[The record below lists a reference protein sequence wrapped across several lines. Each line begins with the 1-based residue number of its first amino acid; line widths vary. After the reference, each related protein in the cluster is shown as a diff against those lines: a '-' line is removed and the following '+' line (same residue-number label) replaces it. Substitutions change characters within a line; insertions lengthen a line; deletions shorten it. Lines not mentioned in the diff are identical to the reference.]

1 MKVAVIGASGGMG
14 RAVVK
19 SLLAR
24 SDKVVALSRPPE
36 SLGPETEQLKLVA
49 ADARD
54 PVHLGKALVGCNAVI
69 MTRGVSGTLAKPN
82 TPLQICSQ
90 ATRTL
95 LPVMRGVGVK
105 RLIVVSSFGVGDT
118 RDLVPWRSKIF
129 FKLFLGKR
137 ISDKEAQEKEIKA
150 STADWTLLQPVR
162 FNDDRPTHQYFAS
175 AEGKV
180 RKPTIARED
189 VAQFAVA
196 QIDSTEYLRKTV
208 TLSG

>member
-1 MKVAVIGASGGMG
+1 MKVAVIGASGGVG
-14 RAVVK
+14 RATVK

-24 SDKVVALSRPPE
+24 SDRVVALSRHPE
-36 SLGPETEQLKLVA
+36 SVGPPTEQLQLVA

-54 PVHLGKALVGCNAVI
+54 PVLLAKSLVGCNAVVL
-69 MTRGVSGTLAKPN
+69 TLGVGGTLMKPN

-105 RLIVVSSFGVGDT
+105 RLVVISSFGIGDT
-118 RDLVPWRSKIF
+118 RDLVPF
-129 FKLFLGKR
+129 TTKLFFRFVLGTR
-137 ISDKEAQEKEIKA
+137 ISDKEAQEAEVKA
-150 STADWTLLQPVR
+150 STTEWTLVQPVR
-162 FNDDRPTHQYFAS
+162 LVDEPPTHKYLVS
-175 AEGKV
+175 TEGKV
-180 RKPTIARED
+180 RKGTISRED

-196 QIDSTEYLRKTV
+196 QLSSNEYLRKTV

>member
-1 MKVAVIGASGGMG
+1 MKVAVIGASGGVG
-14 RAVVK
+14 RATVK

-24 SDKVVALSRPPE
+24 SDRVVALSRHPE
-36 SLGPETEQLKLVA
+36 SLGPATEQLQLVA

-54 PVHLGKALVGCNAVI
+54 PVRLAKSLTGCDAVVLTLGVG
-69 MTRGVSGTLAKPN
+69 GTLMKPN

-105 RLIVVSSFGVGDT
+105 RLILISSFGIGDT
-118 RDLVPWRSKIF
+118 RDLLPF
-129 FKLFLGKR
+129 TTKLFFRYMLGAR
-137 ISDKEAQEKEIKA
+137 MSDKEAQEAEVKG
-150 STADWTLLQPVR
+150 STTDWTIVQPVR
-162 FNDDRPTHQYFAS
+162 LTDEPPTHKYLAS
-175 AEGKV
+175 TEGVV
-180 RKPTIARED
+180 RKGTISRED

-196 QIDSTEYLRKTV
+196 QLGSTEYLRKTV

>member
-1 MKVAVIGASGGMG
+1 MRVAVIGASGGVG

-24 SDKVVALSRPPE
+24 SDRVVAFSRHPE
-36 SLGPETEQLKLVA
+36 SLGPETEQIKLVA

-54 PVHLGKALVGCNAVI
+54 PVHLGKAIAGCDAIVLTLGVG
-69 MTRGVSGTLAKPN
+69 GTLMKPN
-82 TPLQICSQ
+82 TPMQICSQ

-105 RLIVVSSFGVGDT
+105 RLVVVSSFGVGDT
-118 RDLVPWRSKIF
+118 RDKLPLGMKIF
-129 FKLFLGKR
+129 FKLVLSKR
-137 ISDKEAQEKEIKA
+137 IADKESQEKEIKA
-150 STADWTLLQPVR
+150 ASVDWTILQPVR
-162 FNDDRPTHQYFAS
+162 LTDERPTHRYFVS
-175 AEGKV
+175 TEGEI

-196 QIDSTEYLRKTV
+196 QLGSTEYLRKTV

>member
-1 MKVAVIGASGGMG
+1 MKVAVIGASGGVG
-14 RAVVK
+14 RATVK

-24 SDKVVALSRPPE
+24 SDRVVALSRHPE
-36 SLGPETEQLKLVA
+36 SLGPATEQLKLVA

-54 PVHLGKALVGCNAVI
+54 PVLLAKSLAGCDAVVLALGVG
-69 MTRGVSGTLAKPN
+69 GTLMKPN

-105 RLIVVSSFGVGDT
+105 RLVLISSFGVGDT
-118 RDLVPWRSKIF
+118 RDLVPF
-129 FKLFLGKR
+129 TTKLFFRFGLGPR
-137 ISDKEAQEKEIKA
+137 MQDKEAQEAEVKA
-150 STADWTLLQPVR
+150 SSTEWTIVQPVR
-162 FNDDRPTHQYFAS
+162 LTDEPPTHKYQAS

-180 RKPTIARED
+180 RKGTIPRED

-196 QIDSTEYLRKTV
+196 QLGSTEYLRRTV

>member
-1 MKVAVIGASGGMG
+1 MKVAVIGASGGVG

-24 SDKVVALSRPPE
+24 SDKVVALSRHPE
-36 SLGPETEQLKLVA
+36 SIGPETEQLKLVA

-54 PVHLGKALVGCNAVI
+54 PVMLGKAIAGCDAVVLTLGVG
-69 MTRGVSGTLAKPN
+69 GTLAKPN
-82 TPLQICSQ
+82 TPYQICSQ

-95 LPVMRGVGVK
+95 LPVMRGLKVK

-118 RDLVPWRSKIF
+118 RDKVPLGTKLF
-129 FKLFLGKR
+129 FKLFIFKR
-137 ISDKEAQEKEIKA
+137 INDKEAQEAEVK
-150 STADWTLLQPVR
+150 SSGVDWTILQPVR
-162 FNDDRPTHQYFAS
+162 LTDDPPTHKYSVS

-180 RKPTIARED
+180 RKGTISRED

-196 QIDSTEYLRKTV
+196 QLGSTDYLRKTV

>member
-1 MKVAVIGASGGMG
+1 MKVAVIGASGGVG
-14 RAVVK
+14 RATVK

-24 SDKVVALSRPPE
+24 SDRVVALSRHPASVGPP
-36 SLGPETEQLKLVA
+36 TEQLQLVA

-54 PVHLGKALVGCNAVI
+54 PVLLAKSLVGCNAVVL
-69 MTRGVSGTLAKPN
+69 TLGVGGTLMKPN

-105 RLIVVSSFGVGDT
+105 RLVVISSFGIGDT
-118 RDLVPWRSKIF
+118 RNLVPF
-129 FKLFLGKR
+129 TTKLFTRFVLGTR
-137 ISDKEAQEKEIKA
+137 MSDKEAQEAEVKA
-150 STADWTLLQPVR
+150 STTDWTLVQPVR
-162 FNDDRPTHQYFAS
+162 LVDEPPTHNYQVS
-175 AEGKV
+175 TEGKV
-180 RKPTIARED
+180 RKGTISRED

-196 QIDSTEYLRKTV
+196 QLSSTEYVRKTV

>member
-1 MKVAVIGASGGMG
+1 M
-14 RAVVK
+14 
-19 SLLAR
+19 
-24 SDKVVALSRPPE
+24 
-36 SLGPETEQLKLVA
+36 
-49 ADARD
+49 
-54 PVHLGKALVGCNAVI
+54 
-69 MTRGVSGTLAKPN
+69 KPN
-82 TPLQICSQ
+82 TPVQICSQ

-118 RDLVPWRSKIF
+118 RDKLPLGSKIF

-137 ISDKEAQEKEIKA
+137 IADKETQEKDVKA
-150 STADWTLLQPVR
+150 SPLDWTILQPVR
-162 FNDDRPTHQYFAS
+162 LTDERPTHHYSAS

-180 RKPTIARED
+180 RKPTISRED

-196 QIDSTEYLRKTV
+196 QLSSQEYLRKTV

>member
-1 MKVAVIGASGGMG
+1 MKVAVIGASGGTG

-24 SDKVVALSRPPE
+24 SDRVVAFARHPE

-54 PVHLGKALVGCNAVI
+54 PVHLGKAIVGCDAVI
-69 MTRGVSGTLAKPN
+69 LTLGVSGTLMKPN
-82 TPLQICSQ
+82 TPVQICSQ

-118 RDLVPWRSKIF
+118 RDKLPLSSKIF
-129 FKLFLGKR
+129 FKLFLAKR
-137 ISDKEAQEKEIKA
+137 IADKETQEKDVKA
-150 STADWTLLQPVR
+150 TTLDWTILQPVR
-162 FNDDRPTHQYFAS
+162 LTDERPTHHYFVS

-180 RKPTIARED
+180 RKLTIARED

-196 QIDSTEYLRKTV
+196 QLNSQEYLRKTV